1 MKRVYTAKDPLMV
14 GHLKNVLTSYGIRS
28 VTRNFD
34 LSSAAGELP
43 PIECW
48 PELWVVE
55 DEKAVEARTILKK
68 TLAPL
73 ESVKKPWRCGRCK
86 EDIEGQFTECWS
98 CGEPRRRE
106 TVRRSGYNRRRNPA
120 PGVRSSD

>member
-1 MKRVYTAKDPLMV
+1 MIRVYTAKDPLMV
-14 GHLKNVLTSYGIRS
+14 GHLKNVLASYGIRS

-48 PELWVVE
+48 PELWVID
-55 DEKAVEARTILKK
+55 DEKTGEAKTILRK

-73 ESVKKPWRCGRCK
+73 ESVKKPWRWGRCK
-86 EDIEGQFTECWS
+86 EELEGQFTECWN
-98 CGEPRRRE
+98 CGEPRFRDRLK
-106 TVRRSGYNRRRNPA
+106 RPAFNRRRNTA
-120 PGVRSSD
+120 PGARTPD

>member
-1 MKRVYTAKDPLMV
+1 MKRVYTAKDPLME

-48 PELWVVE
+48 PELWVIE
-55 DEKAVEARTILKK
+55 DDRAVEARTILRK

-73 ESVKKPWRCGRCK
+73 ESVKKPWRCARCK
-86 EDIEGQFTECWS
+86 EDIEGQFTECWN
-98 CGEPRRRE
+98 CGESRLRDGVKKPA
-106 TVRRSGYNRRRNPA
+106 YKRRRNTA
-120 PGVRSSD
+120 PGAKSLE